1 MSRSL
6 IYTQK
11 LRRDSI
17 FVKIIAQYR
26 VRLHSMFTESSA
38 KCYDGVSGAVRR
50 SFSFFARFGCQ
61 YKQKPRVQLF
71 DRTFLRVLARFKKG
85 NPEKWDKI
93 AQIRF
98 FVPLQPGQKQ
108 NEAGSKAALT
118 RQSPSEGARRG
129 TKFLKQDF
137 LSHFFQKPAFEMSE
151 RQEKPKSRSA
161 LVFHGIRKKTKN
173 PVWQRILFIFPDLL
187 PHFWDSSPIS
197 KTK

>member
-1 MSRSL
+1 MCVCIPCLQNRLQSVTPALAERFVDHFHFLPGFAVNINKNPVFNYSTGPFSAFSL
-6 IYTQK
+6 
-11 LRRDSI
+11 
-17 FVKIIAQYR
+17 
-26 VRLHSMFTESSA
+26 
-38 KCYDGVSGAVRR
+38 
-50 SFSFFARFGCQ
+50 
-61 YKQKPRVQLF
+61 
-71 DRTFLRVLARFKKG
+71 VLKRG

-161 LVFHGIRKKTKN
+161 LIFSRNQEKN
-173 PVWQRILFIFPDLL
+173 QKPRVAAFCLFFPTFFTFLGQ
-187 PHFWDSSPIS
+187 
-197 KTK
+197 